1 MGKYKFENDN
11 NNFGETRRL
20 DTIHKEVQK
29 IEKDIKNRKIDMSSI
44 EDSMEENKIDTVFG
58 INKKIAVII
67 VVICAL
73 FIICGCYVISKMLDG
88 SNTAQN
94 NSNTSNNE
102 NILPEINENADFI
115 SCGVITDKQTKEIS
129 VLNIETGKISTV
141 KLTNSTVITGANGG
155 RISLKDLGRGDIV
168 SVMLSETGEAQQLR
182 FPENAWY
189 YESILGVDVD
199 ASSMTAEIDGKKFSY
214 DDETIFSYN
223 ENDIYPGD
231 IEQADIIT
239 AYGIGENLLSAKIE
253 KAHGYIVLKNAD
265 EIENLSVKI
274 DFGEPIKADTLIIP
288 IPAGRHTIVVSGDNI
303 EDYMTEADVKEKEQF
318 EIDLGK
324 FSEALRITFDVNA
337 DNYNVKINGVDYP
350 ANTTEVAV
358 SRGIYNILISAQGYE
373 DFLTTVNCENDNA
386 HVSAVL
392 NKIALPLNKPETGTN
407 PPQTGNTAPKPNSS
421 KQQGN
426 LTIYTDPGWAKV
438 YVDGEYI
445 GVSPVMVKLDYGKH
459 NVQAKDSDGNIEE
472 TDVNIDSP
480 DKTVTLDF

>member
-20 DTIHKEVQK
+20 DAIHKEVQK
-29 IEKDIKNRKIDMSSI
+29 IEKNIKNRKIDNMSI
-44 EDSMEENKIDTVFG
+44 EDLQEENRIDTVFG

-67 VVICAL
+67 VVICTL

-88 SNTAQN
+88 ANTLQN
-94 NSNTSNNE
+94 KGSTSNNE
-102 NILPEINENADFI
+102 NMLPEITEKSDYI
-115 SCGVITDKQTKEIS
+115 SCGIITDKKTKEIS
-129 VLNIETGKISTV
+129 VLNIETGRTSVV
-141 KLTNSTVITGANGG
+141 KLNNSTVITGSNGG

-168 SVMLSETGEAQQLR
+168 SVALSENGEAQQLR

-189 YESILGVDVD
+189 YESVLGVNVD
-199 ASSMTAEIDGKKFSY
+199 TSLMTAEIDGKKFTY

-239 AYGIGENLLSAKIE
+239 AYGIGENLLSVKIE

-265 EIENLSVKI
+265 GIENITVKI
-274 DFGEPIKADTLIIP
+274 DFGEPVKADTLIIP
-288 IPAGRHTIVVSGDNI
+288 VPAGRHTIIVSGDNM
-303 EDYMTEADVKEKEQF
+303 EDYMSEADVKEKEQF

-324 FSEALRITFDVNA
+324 SSEAFRITFEVNA

-350 ANTTEVAV
+350 PNTTEVAV
-358 SRGIYNILISAQGYE
+358 SRGIYDITITAKGYE
-373 DFLTTVNCENDNA
+373 DFSTTVDCENGNA

-392 NKIALPLNKPETGTN
+392 SKITLPQNNAETGANT
-407 PPQTGNTAPKPNSS
+407 THSGNTEPKPNSTAR
-421 KQQGN
+421 QGN
-426 LTIYTDPGWAKV
+426 LTIYTNPGWAKV

-459 NVQAKDSDGNIEE
+459 NVQAKDSDGNIEQ
-472 TDVNIDSP
+472 TDINIDSP